1 MVVAHR
7 PGGNGPSDVLTPL
20 LGVPVVLRAVRALLA
35 SGSVDR
41 VVLLVDLEAEATAR
55 RLVDDL
61 PVSVHTDPHE
71 AARCAETSAPIVLHD
86 AARPLASPA
95 LAVAVTDAVA
105 AGHAVAVPVL
115 PLSDTVKHVDV
126 AIPEIRQAP
135 LGVAGVVVGTPDR
148 SGLRVLQTP
157 QAFRAGVLCT
167 TVLAKVLAS
176 TEPLEQAWAIAGEP
190 AVTVP
195 GHPLAFAVRSAWERV
210 LAEVLGREHG

>member
-1 MVVAHR
+1 MRGAVAVVVAHR

-55 RLVDDL
+55 RLVDGL

-71 AARCAETSAPIVLHD
+71 AARCAQTSAPIVLHD

-126 AIPEIRQAP
+126 A
-135 LGVAGVVVGTPDR
+135 GVVVGTPDR

-176 TEPLEQAWAIAGEP
+176 TDPLEQAWAVAGEP

-195 GHPLAFAVRSAWERV
+195 GHPLAFAVRSAWERE
-210 LAEVLGREHG
+210 LAEVLGREHA

>member
-1 MVVAHR
+1 MRGAVAVVVAHR
-7 PGGNGPSDVLTPL
+7 PGVDGPSDVLVPL

-55 RLVDDL
+55 QLVDGL

-71 AARCAETSAPIVLHD
+71 AARCAQTSGPIVLHD

-95 LAVAVTDAVA
+95 LAVAVMEAVA

-115 PLSDTVKHVDV
+115 PLSDTVKRVD
-126 AIPEIRQAP
+126 
-135 LGVAGVVVGTPDR
+135 VAGVVVGTPDR
-148 SGLRVLQTP
+148 GGLRVLQTP
-157 QAFRAGVLCT
+157 QAFRAGVLGT
-167 TVLAKVLAS
+167 DVLAKVLAS
-176 TEPLEQAWAIAGEP
+176 TEPLEQAWAVAGEP

-195 GHPLAFAVRSAWERV
+195 GHPLAFAVRSAWERE
-210 LAEVLGREHG
+210 LAEVLGREHA

>member
-1 MVVAHR
+1 MRGAVAVVVAHR
-7 PGGNGPSDVLTPL
+7 PGVDGPSDVLTPL

-35 SGSVDR
+35 SGSIDR

-55 RLVDDL
+55 QLVDGL

-71 AARCAETSAPIVLHD
+71 AARCAQTSAGPIVLHD

-115 PLSDTVKHVDV
+115 PLSDTVKRVD
-126 AIPEIRQAP
+126 
-135 LGVAGVVVGTPDR
+135 VAGVVVGTPDR
-148 SGLRVLQTP
+148 GDLRVLQTP

-176 TEPLEQAWAIAGEP
+176 TEPLEQAWVIAGEP

-195 GHPLAFAVRSAWERV
+195 GHPLAFAVRSAWERE

>member
-1 MVVAHR
+1 MRGAVAVVVAHR

-55 RLVDDL
+55 RLVDGL

-71 AARCAETSAPIVLHD
+71 AARCAQTSAPIVLHD

-126 AIPEIRQAP
+126 E
-135 LGVAGVVVGTPDR
+135 GVVVGTPDR

-176 TEPLEQAWAIAGEP
+176 TDPLEQAWAVAGEP

-195 GHPLAFAVRSAWERV
+195 GHPLAFAVRSAWERE

>member
-1 MVVAHR
+1 MRGAVAVVVAHR

-41 VVLLVDLEAEATAR
+41 VVLLVDLEAEPAAR
-55 RLVDDL
+55 RLVDGL

-71 AARCAETSAPIVLHD
+71 AARCAQTSAPIVLHD

-115 PLSDTVKHVDV
+115 PLSDTVKHVD
-126 AIPEIRQAP
+126 
-135 LGVAGVVVGTPDR
+135 VAGVVVGTPDR

-195 GHPLAFAVRSAWERV
+195 GHPLAFAVRSAWERE